1 MGMGSWER
9 SLKMGAVV
17 FKDGVATITRAVEVE
32 HLHHQYGSR
41 AALVDV
47 TLEVSRGEILGLLGP
62 NGGGKTTMFKILS
75 TLLPATQGT
84 VRIFEHDIRNEAH
97 HVRSHLGVVFQHP
110 SLDPK
115 LTAMENLLHHGH
127 LYGLWGTTL
136 MSRAQALLAR
146 LGLADRARDR
156 VETLSGGLQRRTELA
171 KALVHAPD
179 LLILDEPS
187 TGLDPGARRDFSDY
201 LAQLRDQDHVTVV
214 LTTHILDEAERC
226 DRVGILHQ
234 GRLVALGT
242 PDELKAKLGG
252 DVVVIQS
259 GEPQG
264 LRGRIRE
271 QFGCEPVLVDGS
283 LRVERPRGHEF
294 VREVVDAFPGEV
306 KSVTYGRPTL
316 EDVFV
321 HLTGRRLWGE
331 QPNGGGEA

>member
-1 MGMGSWER
+1 MAAGER
-9 SLKMGAVV
+9 DSSQRLHNP
-17 FKDGVATITRAVEVE
+17 AVEIE
-32 HLHHQYGSR
+32 DLRHLYGDR
-41 AALVDV
+41 EALGGV
-47 TLEVSRGEILGLLGP
+47 TLSVARGEILGLLGP

-75 TLLPATQGT
+75 TLLPATRGT
-84 VRIFEHDIRNEAH
+84 VRIFDHDIRREAH

-115 LTAMENLLHHGH
+115 LTVMENLLHHGH
-127 LYGLWGTTL
+127 LSGLRGTTL
-136 MSRAQALLAR
+136 RGRAQALLSR
-146 LGLADRARDR
+146 LGVGDRARDR

-171 KALVHAPD
+171 KALVHGPD
-179 LLILDEPS
+179 LLLLDEPS
-187 TGLDPGARRDFSDY
+187 TGLDPGARRDFNNY
-201 LAQLRDQDHVTVV
+201 LAQLRDQDRVTVV

-234 GRLVALGT
+234 GKLVALGS

-259 GEPQG
+259 GDPHG
-264 LRGRIRE
+264 LREKIRE
-271 QFGCEPVLVDGS
+271 RFGCEPVLVDGS

-294 VREVVDAFPGEV
+294 LREVVDAFPGEV
-306 KSVTYGRPTL
+306 KSVTYGKPTL

-331 QPNGGGEA
+331 EANGGGTR

>member
-1 MGMGSWER
+1 MAAGEKGSSR
-9 SLKMGAVV
+9 SPQDPVV
-17 FKDGVATITRAVEVE
+17 EIENLR
-32 HLHHQYGSR
+32 HLYGDR
-41 AALVDV
+41 EALAGV
-47 TLEVSRGEILGLLGP
+47 TLSVAHGEILGLLGP

-84 VRIFEHDIRNEAH
+84 VRIFDHDIRREAH

-110 SLDPK
+110 SLDGK

-127 LYGLWGTTL
+127 LYGMRGAELRG
-136 MSRAQALLAR
+136 RAQALFSR
-146 LGLADRARDR
+146 LGLGDRAHDR

-171 KALVHAPD
+171 KALVHGPD
-179 LLILDEPS
+179 LLLLDEPS
-187 TGLDPGARRDFSDY
+187 TGLDPGARRDFSNY
-201 LAQLRDQDHVTVV
+201 LAQLRDQDQVTVV

-252 DVVVIQS
+252 DVVVIHS
-259 GEPQG
+259 GNPEG
-264 LRGRIRE
+264 LRERIRE
-271 QFGCEPVLVDGS
+271 RFGCVPVLVDGS

-294 VREVVDAFPGEV
+294 VRDLVDALPGEV
-306 KSVTYGRPTL
+306 KSVTYGKPTL

-321 HLTGRRLWGE
+321 HLTGRRLWGGE
-331 QPNGGGEA
+331 ANGGGTA

>member
-1 MGMGSWER
+1 MVAAEKD
-9 SLKMGAVV
+9 SLEGAHSP
-17 FKDGVATITRAVEVE
+17 AVEIE
-32 HLHHQYGSR
+32 DLRHLYGDR
-41 AALVDV
+41 EALAGV
-47 TLEVSRGEILGLLGP
+47 TLSVGRGEILGLLGP

-75 TLLPATQGT
+75 TLLPATRGT
-84 VRIFEHDIRNEAH
+84 VRIFDHDIRREAH

-115 LTAMENLLHHGH
+115 LSAMENLLHHGH
-127 LYGLWGTTL
+127 LYGLRGTPL
-136 MSRAQALLAR
+136 RGRAQALLSR
-146 LGLADRARDR
+146 LGLGDRARDR

-171 KALVHAPD
+171 KALVHGPD
-179 LLILDEPS
+179 LLLLDEPS
-187 TGLDPGARRDFSDY
+187 TGLDPGARRDFSNH

-234 GRLVALGT
+234 GRLVALGS

-259 GEPQG
+259 GDPQG
-264 LRGRIRE
+264 LRERIRE
-271 QFGCEPVLVDGS
+271 RFGCQPVLVDGT

-294 VREVVDAFPGEV
+294 VRDVVDAFPSEV
-306 KSVTYGRPTL
+306 KSVTYGKPTL

-331 QPNGGGEA
+331 GASGGGGT

>member
-1 MGMGSWER
+1 MAAGER
-9 SLKMGAVV
+9 D
-17 FKDGVATITRAVEVE
+17 FTRAWQSPAVEIE
-32 HLHHQYGSR
+32 DLRHLYGDR
-41 AALVDV
+41 QALAGV
-47 TLEVSRGEILGLLGP
+47 TLTIAHGEILGLLGP

-84 VRIFEHDIRNEAH
+84 VRIFDHDIRREAH
-97 HVRSHLGVVFQHP
+97 HVRSHLGLVFQHP

-115 LTAMENLLHHGH
+115 LTVIENLLHHGH
-127 LYGLWGTTL
+127 LYGLRGATL
-136 MSRAQALLAR
+136 MARAQALLSR
-146 LGLADRARDR
+146 LGLRDRARDR

-171 KALVHAPD
+171 KALVHEPD
-179 LLILDEPS
+179 LLLLDEPS
-187 TGLDPGARRDFSDY
+187 TGLDPGARRDFSNY
-201 LAQLRDQDHVTVV
+201 LAQLRDQDHVTAV

-234 GRLVALGT
+234 GKLVALGT

-259 GEPQG
+259 GDPQG
-264 LRGRIRE
+264 LREGIRE
-271 QFGCEPVLVDGS
+271 RLGCESALVDGS

-306 KSVTYGRPTL
+306 KSVTYGKPTL

-331 QPNGGGEA
+331 EASGGEIA